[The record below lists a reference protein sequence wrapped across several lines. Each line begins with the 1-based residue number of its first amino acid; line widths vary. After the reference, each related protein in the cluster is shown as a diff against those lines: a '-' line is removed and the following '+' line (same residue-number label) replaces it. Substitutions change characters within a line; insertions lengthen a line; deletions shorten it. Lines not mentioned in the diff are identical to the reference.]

1 MENIES
7 KSINELSKRLIE
19 IKKEEQAIML
29 ELWKRCDKVDKPPF
43 ERKKVK

>member
-7 KSINELSKRLIE
+7 KSIDELSKRLIE
-19 IKKEEQAIML
+19 IKREEQAIML
-29 ELWKRCDKVDKPPF
+29 ELWKRCDKADKPPF